1 MFLPLLISR
10 YALCPPNPAAKTVPT
25 AIRPVK
31 MKMSRL
37 ARPDRRTTLPI
48 IVTPM
53 KAATKQMGEKTQAYC
68 VFSSP
73 LKKYDRAMVLLLKRI
88 ITTAVGATTCTQK
101 GLFSNCKQLF
111 RSPSKTT
118 EEMKTACFQCF
129 ECSAAVAAT
138 SNDFTSDVPQPYCPS
153 AAVPA
158 SIPYVMTGHTTTDKF
173 GQGIS
178 YAASQRVAHE
188 RGTGGVVG
196 LPGGPCPV
204 AEGRD

>member
-48 IVTPM
+48 VTPM
-53 KAATKQMGEKTQAYC
+53 KAATKQIGEKTQAYC

-88 ITTAVGATTCTQK
+88 ITTAVGATTCTQMAFIPK
-101 GLFSNCKQLF
+101 CNKMLE
-111 RSPSKTT
+111 SPSKITK
-118 EEMKTACFQCF
+118 EIKEADSQSF
-129 ECSAAVAAT
+129 ECSAAVATT
-138 SNDFTSDVPQPYCPS
+138 SKHVTSD
-153 AAVPA
+153 
-158 SIPYVMTGHTTTDKF
+158 HTLHLITHY
-173 GQGIS
+173 I
-178 YAASQRVAHE
+178 
-188 RGTGGVVG
+188 
-196 LPGGPCPV
+196 
-204 AEGRD
+204 